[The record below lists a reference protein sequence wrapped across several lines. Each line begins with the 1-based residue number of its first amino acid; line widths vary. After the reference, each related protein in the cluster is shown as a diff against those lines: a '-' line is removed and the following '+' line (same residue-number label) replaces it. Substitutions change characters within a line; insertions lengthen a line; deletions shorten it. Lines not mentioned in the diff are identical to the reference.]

1 MDERSQNPKPLFTS
15 TPLNKVDIKKRQLD
29 RSNTPQ
35 SISFSSPLHKN
46 MKASKKGKD
55 NSDVALDNDI
65 FALCSD
71 NDTNKTSNEDSEY
84 NPADS
89 MPDVAESASSI
100 VEKSNDSKDEG
111 DNEID
116 EEDEKEITDDGIDI
130 VQDSLSEAIDEE
142 KNALTNALNESQEQA
157 QINKAIQKSHS
168 SVDFVADSFE
178 PSAEQ
183 KTNSTSNVMDRNIV
197 ESGQSKDILSEEKI
211 NYTSNELERNID
223 GIELSNDA
231 KSVEKIEKQNLLKEV
246 RLSDNQDDI
255 EACHYEHHKSYG
267 EEAIEEVHLEKA
279 TNHGLSNNNE
289 SIEELH
295 EEQDVI
301 LVPSENNNVR
311 GPPVIP
317 PPKFNPEKPVVINM
331 PTQPPVQHGRLF
343 GGAMTDERMLKIQG
357 VSNDVVNAMH
367 SSLSTIPENT
377 VTEAPRGL
385 RIDLLPHQKTGLTW
399 LLWREQQM
407 PPSGIL
413 ADDMGLGKTL
423 SLISLILHKKN
434 ARKTDPA
441 MVEQEN
447 RLRRDCVL
455 ERHLIP
461 ASSTLVIAPAS
472 LIYQWEKEVTDR
484 VQEGLLRVYIFH
496 GPKNKREISAYR
508 LSKYDIVITTYELLV
523 SELKSKTKL
532 IGQSDD
538 SGDSDNSGKR
548 ARSKPKSKSLK
559 PKASHDSVLMDIAWE
574 RIILD
579 EAHEIRNKNAQKSR
593 ACSRLEAVHR
603 WCLTGTPIHNKLWD
617 LYSLIRFL
625 RVTPFSEEKMWK
637 EFIDN
642 SSKKSTERLNTI
654 VKSILLRRA
663 KNQICAMTNKPMIEM
678 TTKKWEVVNLE
689 LVGWE
694 SHCYSIMF
702 EASKQ
707 KVSDMLQDA
716 GMIARR
722 RGRKPLTEKPINPF
736 RGGGGGK
743 IGEADYFRVYS
754 CILVLLLRLRQ
765 ACVHMS
771 LTKDAIDMDAFKVDD
786 DENDKVIAAELES
799 SFAHMSLDE
808 SGLVG
813 TSENAGQNK
822 EIEKVFLREYAST
835 KVVAVLER
843 LKPIIEN
850 GDKCVIVSQWTSMLA
865 IIEYHLKHSNTRY
878 TSITGLVKTEDRQ
891 HRVNDF
897 NRRNGGPSVMLLSL
911 TAGGVGLNLVGGNHL
926 FMVDLHWNP
935 ALELQACDRIHRLG
949 QTKNVFIHKFVCTS
963 TIEQR
968 VLQLQEKKTQLATS
982 VLEGAASKK
991 LTKLTKDEL
1000 MFLFEL
1006 DKPAATLQK
1015 TRTAT
1020 ALASTN
1026 AQATSSHLHPK

>member
-1 MDERSQNPKPLFTS
+1 MDEESLKHKPLYTS
-15 TPLNKVDIKKRQLD
+15 TPLNKLDMKKRQLD
-29 RSNTPQ
+29 RSGTPQ
-35 SISFSSPLHKN
+35 SSISLSSPLHKN

-55 NSDVALDNDI
+55 SSDVDDI
-65 FALCSD
+65 FALYSD
-71 NDTNKTSNEDSEY
+71 NDDTNKTSNGDSEY
-84 NPADS
+84 NPSNS
-89 MPDVAESASSI
+89 MPDVEESASSI
-100 VEKSNDSKDEG
+100 IEKSTHSTDKDG
-111 DNEID
+111 NEIN
-116 EEDEKEITDDGIDI
+116 EEDIEEEIDDGVDI
-130 VQDSLSEAIDEE
+130 VQDSISEVITEE
-142 KNALTNALNESQEQA
+142 KNAMTNALNDSQEPA
-157 QINKAIQKSHS
+157 QINEAIQESES
-168 SVDFVADSFE
+168 ESQIVADSFE
-178 PSAEQ
+178 GSPIQ
-183 KTNSTSNVMDRNIV
+183 KSNSTSNVMDNNIV
-197 ESGQSKDILSEEKI
+197 ESGQSKDILSVEKI
-211 NYTSNELERNID
+211 NSIPNDLEKNFD
-223 GIELSNDA
+223 GIELSNND
-231 KSVEKIEKQNLLKEV
+231 KSMNKVEHEDLQNEDPKLF
-246 RLSDNQDDI
+246 NN
-255 EACHYEHHKSYG
+255 
-267 EEAIEEVHLEKA
+267 EEAIEEINVEKDS
-279 TNHGLSNNNE
+279 TYELSSNSE
-289 SIEELH
+289 AIEELDF
-295 EEQDVI
+295 EQDI
-301 LVPSENNNVR
+301 ISVPAVLKNNAR
-311 GPPVIP
+311 GPPVITP
-317 PPKFNPEKPVVINM
+317 PQFNPEKPVVAHLPM
-331 PTQPPVQHGRLF
+331 QAPVQHGRLF

-357 VSNDVVNAMH
+357 ISNDVVTAMH
-367 SSLSTIPENT
+367 SSLSSIPENA

-434 ARKTDPA
+434 ARKTDPTV
-441 MVEQEN
+441 VEREN
-447 RLRRDCVL
+447 HLRRNCVF

-461 ASSTLVIAPAS
+461 ANSTLVIAPAS
-472 LIYQWEKEVTDR
+472 LIYQWEKEIMDR
-484 VQEGLLRVYIFH
+484 VQEGLLRVFIFH
-496 GPKNKREISAYR
+496 GPKNKREISAHR

-523 SELKSKTKL
+523 SELKSRTKL
-532 IGQSDD
+532 IGQSD
-538 SGDSDNSGKR
+538 SEEDSDNPSHGR
-548 ARSKPKSKSLK
+548 GVRSKPKTKSLK

-593 ACSRLEAVHR
+593 SCSRLEAVHR

-625 RVTPFSEEKMWK
+625 RVTPFSEEKIWK

-642 SSKKSTERLNTI
+642 SSMKSTERLNTI

-663 KNQICAMTNKPMIEM
+663 KNQICTITNKPMIEI
-678 TTKKWEVVNLE
+678 TSKKWEVVNLE
-689 LVGWE
+689 LGEWE

-707 KVSDMLQDA
+707 KVSDILQDA

-722 RGRKPLTEKPINPF
+722 RGRKPLKEKPEVAAAE
-736 RGGGGGK
+736 K
-743 IGEADYFRVYS
+743 IGEAEYFKVYS

-786 DENDKVIAAELES
+786 YETDKVIAAEFEA
-799 SFAHMSLDE
+799 SFANMSLDE
-808 SGLVG
+808 SGLVD
-813 TSENAGQNK
+813 TSENKGQNK
-822 EIEKVFLREYAST
+822 QIEKVFQREYAST

-850 GDKCVIVSQWTSMLA
+850 GDKCVIVSQWTSMLS
-865 IIEYHLKHSNTRY
+865 IIEYHLKLSNTKY
-878 TSITGLVKTEDRQ
+878 TSITGNVKAEERQ
-891 HRVNDF
+891 HRVDSF
-897 NRRNGGPSVMLLSL
+897 NKRNFGPSVMLLSL

-949 QTKNVFIHKFVCTS
+949 QTKNVFIHKFVCSS

-1006 DKPAATLQK
+1006 DKPAPTTQK
-1015 TRTAT
+1015 TRAAT
-1020 ALASTN
+1020 ALAN
-1026 AQATSSHLHPK
+1026 ANSQPTTSSQPTA